1 MFSHFTQVG
10 GLYKGKQHDAPT
22 NSNSEYRRVLR
33 LASLHS
39 WAATTSTA
47 GSGPAICGVVY
58 TTGLE
63 RRWAMLLGKTQLST
77 TTASVC
83 CFRRLL
89 DLFMNNAK
97 IASTARMT
105 IETAMTS
112 PAVRALSTDW
122 FSMAPTVVVTE
133 ANGGGDNGAS
143 GGEGGEPGAPIS
155 DRCTTSC
162 TATSFASTAEL
173 VAPRHEE
180 PAST

>member
-1 MFSHFTQVG
+1 MQFTSMFTLVTRVRGPYKAIKVNSTHPLTQTLNNVG
-10 GLYKGKQHDAPT
+10 FSLAAKW
-22 NSNSEYRRVLR
+22 

-39 WAATTSTA
+39 WAVTTGAA

-63 RRWAMLLGKTQLST
+63 LST
-77 TTASVC
+77 TGSVC
-83 CFRRLL
+83 CFWRRQLL
-89 DLFMNNAK
+89 DLFMNAML
-97 IASTARMT
+97 ASTARMT
-105 IETAMTS
+105 IETTMTS
-112 PAVRALSTDW
+112 PAARALSTDW

-133 ANGGGDNGAS
+133 TNGGGDNGAS

-155 DRCTTSC
+155 DRCTASC